1 MKKRRIITEI
11 LLGILVLFPVWN
23 LSASYSDNDS
33 TQFISYQGIIK
44 NAKTNEDLPFASII
58 LKGTNVA
65 TVSNIDGEFI
75 IKVNKSSTSKTLLI
89 SYIGYKNNTISLSEF
104 EKAKFLTIKLDPLT
118 EHLKELTVRPED
130 GAEIIRQVLYNRHN
144 NYSHQAISMT
154 GFYRETIKNRR
165 NYVSI
170 SEAIIDI
177 YKSNYD
183 NDLQFDQVKIDKG
196 RKSSNVEKMD
206 TLLVKLQGGPAVLML
221 LDIVKHP
228 DNIFTEKYE
237 NIYVFEFEN
246 VVSINDRLHYVLNF
260 KQNSYI
266 EEPYY
271 YGKLYID
278 IERLAITDA
287 IFSLN
292 LENKEEASRQFIKKK
307 PAGVT
312 ITPMNTTYRA
322 SYTIQDNTWFFN
334 YVRAEV
340 KFKIDWKKKLF
351 NTTIS
356 LMSELAV
363 TDRLPEM
370 AEKIERKE
378 RFGRSDFMEE
388 KVDAFF
394 DPNYWGDYNL
404 IEPDAS
410 IEQAIRKLY
419 RKYK

>member
-1 MKKRRIITEI
+1 MKKRKIITTI
-11 LLGILVLFPVWN
+11 LLGILILFPVCN
-23 LSASYSDNDS
+23 LSASDSDNDS

-44 NAKTNEDLPFASII
+44 NAKTNEVLPFSSII

-75 IKVNKSSTSKTLLI
+75 IKVSESNTSRTLTL
-89 SYIGYKNNTISLSEF
+89 SYIGYSNKSILLSEF
-104 EKAKFLTIKLDPLT
+104 VKDKFLTIKLEPLT
-118 EHLKELTVRPED
+118 EHLKELTIRPEN

-144 NYSHQAISMT
+144 NYSQKAISMT

-170 SEAIIDI
+170 SEAIVDI
-177 YKSNYD
+177 YKAPYD
-183 NDLQFDQVKIDKG
+183 NDLRFDQVKIYKG
-196 RKSSNVEKMD
+196 RKSSKVEKMD
-206 TLLVKLQGGPAVLML
+206 TLLIKLQGGPAILML
-221 LDIVKHP
+221 LDIVKNPH
-228 DNIFTEKYE
+228 NIFTEDYDK
-237 NIYVFEFEN
+237 IYVFEFEN
-246 VVSINDRLHYVLNF
+246 VVSIKDRLHYVLSF

-266 EEPYY
+266 DEPYF

-292 LENKEEASRQFIKKK
+292 LENKVEASRIFIRKK
-307 PAGVT
+307 PAGVK

-322 SYTIQDNTWFFN
+322 SYSIQDDTWFFN

-356 LMSELAV
+356 LMSELAI

-370 AEKIERKE
+370 AEKIVRKE

-419 RKYK
+419 RQYK